1 MSTGSPSPQAD
12 SLSKL
17 RIRRDQPPRGP
28 SLFGRLLRFL
38 LLTGTLAGIA
48 AGVWFFA
55 FSGGVFPD
63 ATKLME
69 SVRPKPEVRVAIV
82 SVETGLSADAT
93 VVATGYIESRQQA
106 RIGALA
112 TGRIQDV
119 NVEEGSKVAANDVL
133 AVLEHADLDASL
145 AAAEAAAARC
155 RSELQEQDV
164 TIQRS
169 RRDFELRR
177 KSLRSKNN
185 DGRRIRCREI

>member
-106 RIGALA
+106 RIGAPPPDA
-112 TGRIQDV
+112 FRMSM
-119 NVEEGSKVAANDVL
+119 SKRARKSPQMTFSQSSNMQTSTPHSPPPKL
-133 AVLEHADLDASL
+133 PPL
-145 AAAEAAAARC
+145 AAAANFRN
-155 RSELQEQDV
+155 RM
-164 TIQRS
+164 
-169 RRDFELRR
+169 
-177 KSLRSKNN
+177 
-185 DGRRIRCREI
+185 